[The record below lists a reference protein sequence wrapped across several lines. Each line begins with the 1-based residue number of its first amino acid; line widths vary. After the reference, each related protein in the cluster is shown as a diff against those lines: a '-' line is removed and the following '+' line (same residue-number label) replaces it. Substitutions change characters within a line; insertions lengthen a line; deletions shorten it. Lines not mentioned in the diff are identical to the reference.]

1 MIHID
6 IQSIVFMSK
15 DPKFTVG
22 AYNSSEGCMT

>member
-15 DPKFTVG
+15 DPSYVVNRD
-22 AYNSSEGCMT
+22 YSLEDE